1 MLAAILQGGVALR
14 SQVGTSHSSMS
25 AATQLISLQRA
36 SFAKAAAK
44 PTRAVASSKAG
55 KKTQKDMG
63 TTDTTIQRVLL
74 ALAPQEIADL
84 KLSPEEKADAAVRA
98 KEYSRRKM
106 AQHR

>member
-1 MLAAILQGGVALR
+1 MLAAILQGGFASR
-14 SQVGTSHSSMS
+14 SLLGLSYSPLAS
-25 AATQLISLQRA
+25 ATQLISLQQA

-44 PTRAVASSKAG
+44 PTRAVATSKAG
-55 KKTQKDMG
+55 KKTQKDLG

-74 ALAPQEIADL
+74 ALAPQEISDL